1 MSKELDILQGVL
13 LDEDFH
19 MGLEDLERICALDR
33 ALLEKLVGEGLLTPQ
48 GATPAEWRF
57 DGLQIERLRRA
68 QRLRRAFELDWE
80 VTTLTLE
87 LLDEIERLRRE
98 IRALEARLPRT

>member
-13 LDEDFH
+13 LDEGFQV
-19 MGLEDLERICALDR
+19 GLDELGRMCGLKR
-33 ALLEKLVGEGLLTPQ
+33 SLLEALVSEGLLTPQ

-57 DGLQIERLRRA
+57 SGPQIERLRRA

-87 LLDEIERLRRE
+87 LLDEIERLQRE
-98 IRALEARLPRT
+98 IRALEACLPRT